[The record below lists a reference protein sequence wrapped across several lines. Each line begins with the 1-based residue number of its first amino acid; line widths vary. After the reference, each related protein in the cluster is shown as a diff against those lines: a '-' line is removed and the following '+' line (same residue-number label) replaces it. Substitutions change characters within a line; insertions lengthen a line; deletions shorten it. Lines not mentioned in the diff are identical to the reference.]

1 MPQSSSAEP
10 GQVVLSGIREEP
22 LSADEVLAAV
32 TDPSCGGVVLF
43 HGLVRDHDEGSGV
56 ESLDYS
62 AHPQA
67 AAELDRVCR
76 EVAARHTGTRIAAV
90 HRVGELAIGDAAV
103 ITAAAAAHRGQAF
116 EACRDLIDTL
126 KSQVPIWKHQR
137 FDDGSDSWV
146 GLP

>member
-1 MPQSSSAEP
+1 MPETSNAEP
-10 GQVVLSGIREEP
+10 GRVALCAVREEA

-32 TDPSCGGVVLF
+32 ADPACGGVVIF
-43 HGLVRDHDEGSGV
+43 HGLVRNHDDGSGV

-67 AAELDRVCR
+67 STELERVCR
-76 EVAARHTGTRIAAV
+76 EVAERHTGTRIAAV
-90 HRVGELAIGDAAV
+90 HRVGALALGDAAV

-126 KSQVPIWKHQR
+126 KAQVPIWKHQR
-137 FDDGSDSWV
+137 YDDGRDSWV